1 MSWTGLENACE
12 VFDNCADFDAT
23 AVEAV
28 TSSINCEVCEAHG
41 FCLGPIVDEAVVEGR
56 RSL

>member
-12 VFDNCADFDAT
+12 VFSNYADFDAS
-23 AVEAV
+23 AEEAV

-41 FCLGPIVDEAVVEGR
+41 FCLGPIVAEVVVEGR
-56 RSL
+56 RS

>member
-12 VFDNCADFDAT
+12 VFSNCADFDAS
-23 AVEAV
+23 AEEAV

-41 FCLGPIVDEAVVEGR
+41 FCLGPIVAEVVVEGR
-56 RSL
+56 RS